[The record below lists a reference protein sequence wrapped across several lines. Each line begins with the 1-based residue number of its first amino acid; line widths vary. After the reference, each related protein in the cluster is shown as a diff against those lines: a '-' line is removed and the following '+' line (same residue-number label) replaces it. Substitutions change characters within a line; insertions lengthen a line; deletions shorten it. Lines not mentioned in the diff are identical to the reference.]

1 MALLILHVD
10 IKSYMEPLGH
20 WGTYRKL
27 ATETWQMT
35 PGLGLQDFKN
45 WMPFWGP
52 DERKVKGERQ
62 ELQAHFTGFKY

>member
-1 MALLILHVD
+1 MALLILRVD

-45 WMPFWGP
+45 WMPF
-52 DERKVKGERQ
+52 
-62 ELQAHFTGFKY
+62 